1 MKSMKWLLLIATSVV
16 AMSVPVQANE
26 AVDRSYYE
34 LLIDR
39 YNNGTTQNDRD
50 VNHDDEFAYQGGDF
64 IGVSDRVQHVA
75 DMNFTTVLV
84 GNVFDAE
91 RYDGKG
97 IRSYERVN
105 EHFGTEEELRDMV
118 EAFHKQSIEVV
129 IDVPLIW
136 KGQSLDEEQQR
147 QMIEKVATFIESN
160 DIDGVRFVETDAY
173 DVRTLEERAA
183 QLEQESKRFV
193 IIADERVTERAIVN
207 EERTELLQQTFA
219 AFNEPT
225 DAFVNWSLD
234 ESIPIALD
242 TLEGERMTKKMV
254 DLRMFPPT
262 RWHLAATALF
272 TLPGTPVMT
281 YGSEIALNND
291 LWQHPIMNFKTEME
305 LKERIGQLNDLRNRS
320 KTLRTG
326 EVEWLHTEGDY
337 LVWMR
342 SSDDERWIVALNN
355 SDETRSIQLTADQIG
370 DGKKMRG
377 LLQDDLIRQNEDGT
391 YYIVLTREMSD
402 VYYVEEDQ
410 GYNVGYIVAT
420 ASVVV
425 GFTIFLVA
433 VLRRSNRQSV

>member
-1 MKSMKWLLLIATSVV
+1 
-16 AMSVPVQANE
+16 
-26 AVDRSYYE
+26 
-34 LLIDR
+34 
-39 YNNGTTQNDRD
+39 
-50 VNHDDEFAYQGGDF
+50 
-64 IGVSDRVQHVA
+64 
-75 DMNFTTVLV
+75 
-84 GNVFDAE
+84 NVFDAE

-193 IIADERVTERAIVN
+193 IIVDERVTERAIVN

-242 TLEGERMTKKMV
+242 SFV
-254 DLRMFPPT
+254 
-262 RWHLAATALF
+262 
-272 TLPGTPVMT
+272 V
-281 YGSEIALNND
+281 
-291 LWQHPIMNFKTEME
+291 
-305 LKERIGQLNDLRNRS
+305 ERITD
-320 KTLRTG
+320 KI
-326 EVEWLHTEGDY
+326 EEIK
-337 LVWMR
+337 R
-342 SSDDERWIVALNN
+342 SSM
-355 SDETRSIQLTADQIG
+355 Q
-370 DGKKMRG
+370 
-377 LLQDDLIRQNEDGT
+377 
-391 YYIVLTREMSD
+391 
-402 VYYVEEDQ
+402 
-410 GYNVGYIVAT
+410 YNDFY
-420 ASVVV
+420 
-425 GFTIFLVA
+425 
-433 VLRRSNRQSV
+433 